1 MMKLQR
7 GTGMHDLY
15 PENEALR
22 KAVRWISDQRQ
33 AQTDIQL
40 SKLIENAVFK
50 FDLTPQESRDLYE
63 FYRTALEK
71 KQ

>member
-1 MMKLQR
+1 MR
-7 GTGMHDLY
+7 DLY
-15 PENEALR
+15 PESEALR

-33 AQTDIQL
+33 AQSDIQL

-50 FDLTPQESRDLYE
+50 FDLTPHESRDLYE

>member
-1 MMKLQR
+1 
-7 GTGMHDLY
+7 MHDLY

>member
-1 MMKLQR
+1 MR
-7 GTGMHDLY
+7 DLY

-50 FDLTPQESRDLYE
+50 FDLTPQESWDLYE

>member
-1 MMKLQR
+1 MR
-7 GTGMHDLY
+7 DLY
-15 PENEALR
+15 PESEALR

-33 AQTDIQL
+33 AQSDIQL

-50 FDLTPQESRDLYE
+50 FDLTPQESRHLYE